1 MMNLFCYKTD
11 NVFAGELKTC
21 EKKIKMQN
29 MVKETSKPVTII
41 CLPSKIMSLIHCS
54 SLDKCSSCLPR

>member
-1 MMNLFCYKTD
+1 MMNLFCYKND
-11 NVFAGELKTC
+11 NVFSGELKTC
-21 EKKIKMQN
+21 GKKIKMQN

-54 SLDKCSSCLPR
+54 SQDKRRSCLPR